1 MSRQDAYDTG
11 VPHIPSIIPIEHSLE
26 SSAAQSSMLSLRALY
41 ANFKNDYGDLLEVTD
56 FSITTWLAFG
66 ATLQLLSQSW
76 LPYRLSF
83 WLPLLHLI
91 YRIAR
96 VSVDCNRIFSGT
108 FTNLKFGR
116 WSAMLPEPEGPSAVT
131 ATSDGVVV
139 FLLGARINQFV
150 PLYTL
155 PRCHGAF
162 ERYIIPLI
170 CHSPLGKLAPG
181 NAEIDRVFKDMWV
194 EAEKNR
200 TKWGC
205 KSQCRPLDLT
215 CVP

>member
-1 MSRQDAYDTG
+1 
-11 VPHIPSIIPIEHSLE
+11 
-26 SSAAQSSMLSLRALY
+26 MLSLRALY

-108 FTNLKFGR
+108 FTNLKSGR

-155 PRCHGAF
+155 PRCHSAF